1 MMHVPGQYSGG
12 SGTGYTWDQ
21 TLQDVT
27 IKVPLGASS
36 ASVKCSFSA
45 RTIKL
50 ALDEAGTSPLPA
62 SEELSAVIVTGESLW
77 VVDKD
82 GGAATLVITLHKA
95 VPGVWDRLFASDP
108 APEVAPALLDGFKR
122 AEPKSKQE
130 LLKEAKARL
139 AGELEGPSR
148 AKPFKLC
155 DLRDVERTIT
165 PTEEGMPELPVLI
178 ISGCKGCK
186 LTLAPELSVIKV
198 QIEHCTDT
206 RIDVQARV
214 LTEIVEVWRCERAA
228 VRLGAKAATL
238 QVDKCTGLALTFAQA
253 DFFDRLMSTGAR
265 STSVAFED
273 DTALGTTI
281 DFDSLQQER
290 PQMALSEDID
300 QFITRRLSA
309 TGPLETELVIR
320 LCNEFPTTE
329 REVREFER
337 RTRMHS
343 DKLDEVVDGMLG
355 SGLGKKLT
363 QAEREQMKTMLKEQ
377 AEQASVATV
386 QAEQT
391 EEGRMAARIEY
402 KKKQVSC
409 VDGVC
414 S

>member
-1 MMHVPGQYSGG
+1 MRHVPGQYSGG

-198 QIEHCTDT
+198 QVEHCTDT

-329 REVREFER
+329 REVRELHAHAFGQR
-337 RTRMHS
+337 S
-343 DKLDEVVDGMLG
+343 
-355 SGLGKKLT
+355 
-363 QAEREQMKTMLKEQ
+363 
-377 AEQASVATV
+377 
-386 QAEQT
+386 
-391 EEGRMAARIEY
+391 
-402 KKKQVSC
+402 
-409 VDGVC
+409 
-414 S
+414 